1 MGRAMKKQPANRPSI
16 IGVDADDTL
25 WQSEQ
30 FFHFT
35 QQEFASLLA
44 DHARPANLLATERRN
59 LQIYGFGIKGFVLSM
74 IETALEVTDGRLPSG
89 VISKIMALGRDMLVH
104 PIETLPGVTE
114 TLTTLRKDHKLVLIT
129 KGDLFDQERKL
140 AESGLGELFS
150 GVEIVTSKDASA
162 YTRIFSTY
170 GEGPESAV
178 MIGNSLKSDVI
189 PAIKA
194 GSWGVFVPHPLT
206 WVHEHAEE
214 PAEHPKFRKIAAFR
228 ELPELLDT
236 LF

>member
-1 MGRAMKKQPANRPSI
+1 MKKQPAIRPSI

-35 QQEFASLLA
+35 QQEFAGLLA
-44 DHARPANLLATERRN
+44 NHAEPADLAERLLATERRN

-74 IETALEVTDGRLPSG
+74 IETALEVTDGHVPAD

-114 TLTTLRKDHKLVLIT
+114 TLTTLRKDHKLVLVT

-140 AESGLGELFS
+140 AESGLGDLFN
-150 GVEIVTSKDASA
+150 GVEIVTSKDASTYA
-162 YTRIFSTY
+162 RIFSTY
-170 GEGPESAV
+170 GDGPESAV

-214 PAEHPKFRKIAAFR
+214 PAEHPKFRKIEAFR